1 MSRRRLPGFTLIEL
15 LVVIIIIAI
24 TSTVIVPAYARF
36 WDRTRFDFALSGF
49 QDMFVYAREQAIL
62 NDTTAL
68 LAYDPQSGT
77 LTVAVQPTLPQA
89 DQPLALSQASDLEA
103 VSAAAPAPRTFQL
116 GEEFAL
122 ARFTTGGEAGTTLRF
137 RSDGTCEGA
146 EALLISQAG
155 YAAHLLVS
163 PATGRVTVEDV
174 SEITQ

>member
-1 MSRRRLPGFTLIEL
+1 MSRHRRAAFTLIEL

-36 WDRTRFDFALSGF
+36 WDKTRFDFALSSF
-49 QDMFVYAREQAIL
+49 QDMFAYAREQAIL

-68 LAYDPQSGT
+68 LVYDPQSGM
-77 LTVAVQPTLPQA
+77 LTVAVQPTPPQA
-89 DQPLALSQASDLEA
+89 DQPMAFDPASDTGA
-103 VSAAAPAPRTFQL
+103 VSAGVTAPRTFQL
-116 GEEFAL
+116 GEEFSL
-122 ARFTTGGEAGTTLRF
+122 ARFVTGGEAGTTLRF

-146 EALLISQAG
+146 EALLISQTG

-174 SEITQ
+174 SEAAQ